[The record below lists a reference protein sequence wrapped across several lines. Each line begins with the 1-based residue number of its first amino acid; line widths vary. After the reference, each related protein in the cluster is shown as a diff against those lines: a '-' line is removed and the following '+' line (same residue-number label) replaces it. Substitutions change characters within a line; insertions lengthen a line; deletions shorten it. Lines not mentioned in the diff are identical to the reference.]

1 MKKLMPKAL
10 YTALVA
16 GLAFS
21 MSGPAAAVTINEG
34 LVSGVLNTIE
44 DQDREAYID
53 ANNDGLLSVGDVF
66 IGFVR
71 MDDFLPKGVST
82 GNQVYGVISNQI
94 TAINAADP
102 TLISLG
108 TTTVAGLRLQ
118 DLTGDANAAGGMFAI
133 YDRNSAYTT
142 NLISASAPG
151 ATSVFDDINFILAG
165 GTLRLV
171 AGIVSADNYLT
182 VDNAPA
188 FAGGTSN
195 SSFPFLPA
203 SVTVGGFTGG
213 LDFLYN
219 STGYTFLDTVA
230 TIDPLTGLNFS
241 QVGIGNGGIR
251 GAAGDGNESVF
262 GNAPGYTQCR
272 TAAGGSTPCGF
283 VTDADFFVNPIPEP
297 GSLALLGI
305 ALVGLAATRRK
316 SKA

>member
-1 MKKLMPKAL
+1 MKKIMPKAL

-21 MSGPAAAVTINEG
+21 LSGPAAAVTINEG
-34 LVSGVLNTIE
+34 LTSGVLNTIE

-53 ANNDGLLSVGDVF
+53 ANSDGLLSVGDVF
-66 IGFVR
+66 IGYVR
-71 MDDFLPKGVST
+71 MDDFLPKGVAS

-94 TAINAADP
+94 TAINAVDP

-118 DLTGDANAAGGMFAI
+118 DLTGDVNATGGMFAI
-133 YDRNSAYTT
+133 YDKASAYTT
-142 NLISASAPG
+142 NLISTSAPG
-151 ATSVFDDINFILAG
+151 ATSMFDDINFILAG

-171 AGIVSADNYLT
+171 AGLVAADNYLT
-182 VDNAPA
+182 VDNAPG

-195 SSFPFLPA
+195 SSFPTLPA
-203 SVTVGGFTGG
+203 SITVGNFTGG

-219 STGYTFLDTVA
+219 ATGFTFLDTVI
-230 TIDPLTGLNFS
+230 TLDPLTGLKTT

-262 GNAPGYTQCR
+262 ANAPGYTQCTT
-272 TAAGGSTPCGF
+272 TAGNTPCGF

-305 ALVGLAATRRK
+305 ALLGLAATRHRAP
-316 SKA
+316 KA

>member
-1 MKKLMPKAL
+1 MKKIMPKAL
-10 YTALVA
+10 YTALVT
-16 GLAFS
+16 GLALS
-21 MSGPAAAVTINEG
+21 LSGPAAAVTINEG
-34 LVSGVLNTIE
+34 LTSGVLNTIE

-53 ANNDGLLSVGDVF
+53 ANRDGLLSVGDVF

-94 TAINAADP
+94 TGFSAADP

-118 DLTGDANAAGGMFAI
+118 DLTGDANATGGLFAI
-133 YDRNSAYTT
+133 YDRASPYTT
-142 NLISASAPG
+142 NLITTSAPG

-171 AGIVSADNYLT
+171 AGLVTPDNYLT
-182 VDNAPA
+182 VDNNTG
-188 FAGGTSN
+188 FAIGSSN
-195 SSFPFLPA
+195 SIFPTLPA
-203 SVTVGGFTGG
+203 SVTVGNFTGG
-213 LDFLYN
+213 LNFLYN
-219 STGYTFLDTVA
+219 ATAFTFLDTVV

-251 GAAGDGNESVF
+251 GANGDGRESVF
-262 GNAPGYTQCR
+262 TNVPGFTQCTTQTGNTR
-272 TAAGGSTPCGF
+272 CGF
-283 VTDADFFVNPIPEP
+283 VTDADFFVNAIPEP

-305 ALVGLAATRRK
+305 ALLGLAATRRAP
-316 SKA
+316 KA